1 MNTLAYG
8 GCLWDSSQVGIA
20 HRHLINH
27 YLEELDIVASSDISI
42 LIKYYTDWNDV
53 DEDLRTISLHG
64 GFWSHDSFGGF
75 CDRSVDNSGLTNST
89 VASSNMKN

>member
-1 MNTLAYG
+1 MYDYT
-8 GCLWDSSQVGIA
+8 CTFDS
-20 HRHLINH
+20 
-27 YLEELDIVASSDISI
+27 VASSNMKKTHS
-42 LIKYYTDWNDV
+42 YTDWNDV

-75 CDRSVDNSGLTNST
+75 CDRSLDNSGLTNST